1 MAEIFTNSGIDDSNI
16 SVPSP
21 QLQGL
26 FIPGIDDSAA
36 VDGFGIVTPW
46 GGGSTTRKYGPYG
59 ISPDVSTQ
67 NTQLYDLASSFL
79 PAEGKGFG
87 TSFNLEGLIG
97 PQGNPGR
104 DGTTLIIHQW
114 EGVNSNYLTALPHN
128 LDLINGLGTAT
139 DKLIYTDSHTSYG
152 GTLTWTERQ
161 PAGASDKNWRSVD
174 SDSDG
179 SNLIA
184 SASSGRI
191 YISTDFG
198 VNWSETRPNGDSSFA
213 WRSVASDADGSHL
226 IAGVEG
232 GRLYTSSDGGVNW
245 TERRPAG
252 AANKN
257 WYAVASDD
265 DGSNLIA
272 AIYNGRLYTSSDFGV
287 SWSERQ
293 PAGAQDNFWSCV
305 ASDSDGSNLIV
316 GIGNIPA
323 GALYTSVDSGVNW
336 TVRQPTGVAALW
348 VSVDSDSDGSNLI
361 AGAQNGRIAI
371 SDDGGATW
379 TLKGAGGG
387 DNWAGMAS
395 DADGSHLLVCSV
407 LPTGNLYESSD
418 SGATFAATQPAGAT
432 TKDWYWASSNSDGTR
447 LIVCVYNGRLYTGAR
462 DISYSEATWAESD
475 LTSAGRAILDDA
487 TAADQATTLGL
498 GVGDA
503 VTHDTLTLSSIAHEV
518 TDVDKFL
525 VENSGLIKY
534 RTGDE
539 VLSDIGASA
548 SAHLHDTQT
557 LQHDAVNSDGGAF
570 SFTTTGLVTFNQSI
584 AAANYAAA
592 NLLTAAANNA
602 GEIDFT
608 AASKKLD
615 VEDNAVVSQ
624 DYSSDASPTW
634 AGATLTGLT
643 DDSLIYPS
651 SSVLTPLGV
660 AANGQL
666 PIGSTGTTPILAT
679 LTGTTDHVSVSNGA
693 GSITLDLDTNTQTLL
708 GSFNGIFLE
717 KLNFTISE
725 AGGTVTGS
733 LEQDGGGDLIQRF
746 SDGYTALD
754 CTPARTIDL
763 TAYVGT
769 DAVPKEVFIYILQTA
784 KTTIVASNV
793 DWPLD
798 PELEHIKIAHLV
810 LKSAVTTGTDGGA
823 LMNQNHNDYAFDATG
838 EGHLQDIEHRLRQEP
853 AQYHS
858 GIALT
863 LKNAAGA
870 ALTTG
875 NSSTAVELV
884 NTTGHVFQI
893 HQHNFPAFD
902 MYSVAT
908 DKADIVNQPTDE
920 GGNYET
926 TVDLVTDITH
936 YVDGTAAGVA
946 IGVNK
951 YFNLVIWGVMNRSGE
966 TSFLMINLPTS
977 QYTTSGN
984 AVADIDGTSIFEI
997 PSAFKGTGFLIARL
1011 TFRLIG
1017 GSQWTYIAQ
1026 EDLRGK
1032 FPDIIAGV
1040 GITTTDH
1047 ALLANLIAPA
1057 DDHTQYVLADGT
1069 RALAGA
1075 WDMGSQALTNV
1086 NIDSGVITGIT
1097 DLAIADGGTGQSTAQ
1112 LAINALSAVS
1122 GATNEH
1128 VLTKD
1133 TGTGNATFKAAA
1145 ATFVALTDTPA
1156 NFTGSAG
1163 KYAAVNSGENALEFI
1178 AGISTGAGMG
1188 YVKLV
1193 DTKAQNTAG
1202 GTFTSGAWQ
1211 TRVLN
1216 TEEEDINNDCS
1227 LASNQIT
1234 LEAGTY
1240 ECQISCPVFHV
1251 NRHQTRLYNTTGAV
1265 VVLLGTSE
1273 YSAVGAPPQPAN
1285 RSFISGRFT
1294 IAASQALEVQ
1304 HICQTTQATQGFG
1317 VENNF
1322 TSEVYTVAVFIRTDT
1337 ASTTDEKVGI
1347 DSAATPSYL
1356 GATAG
1361 DGVLRVA
1368 TGIDYAD
1375 GGDFITL
1382 DYDINALAAD
1392 GSPDGAADYVV
1403 TWDNSAGS
1411 HKKVLLDNIGGG
1423 GGSGY
1428 LGYIKLTDTKAQNTT
1443 SGTFTQA
1450 AWQTRILNTEDSDT
1464 NNDCSLSSN
1473 QITLDAGTY
1482 ECHITCPAYNCRRH
1496 QTRLYNI
1503 TGAAVVLLGSSI
1515 DTTTSQNSSS
1525 VVGRFTIAASQ
1536 ALEVQHQCQV
1546 TSATRGF
1553 GVEANI
1559 ASEIYCVAEFWRVS

>member
-1 MAEIFTNSGIDDSNI
+1 MAEVFNSSGVDDNNI

-26 FIPGIDDSAA
+26 FIPGIDNSSA

-87 TSFNLEGLIG
+87 TSFNLEGLVG
-97 PQGNPGR
+97 PQGIPGK
-104 DGTTLIIHQW
+104 DGTVLIIHQW
-114 EGVNSNYLTALPHN
+114 EGMNSNYLTALPHN
-128 LDLINGLGTAT
+128 LDLINDLGTAA
-139 DKLIYTDSHTSYG
+139 DKLIYTDVLNTFGGSTS
-152 GTLTWTERQ
+152 WTERR
-161 PAGASDKNWRSVD
+161 PAGAVDKYWTGV
-174 SDSDG
+174 
-179 SNLIA
+179 
-184 SASSGRI
+184 ASS
-191 YISTDFG
+191 
-198 VNWSETRPNGDSSFA
+198 
-213 WRSVASDADGSHL
+213 ADGSHL
-226 IAGVEG
+226 IACVGVGES
-232 GRLYTSSDGGVNW
+232 GRLYTSADYGVNW

-252 AANKN
+252 DVDKDWAGVASDSDGSHLIAIVKGGRLYTSTDYGASWTERQPAGNNDKE
-257 WYAVASDD
+257 WTSVASDD

-272 AIYNGRLYTSSDFGV
+272 CVLNGRLYTSSNYGV
-287 SWSERQ
+287 NWTERQ
-293 PAGAQDNFWSCV
+293 PDDADDNYWTSV
-305 ASDSDGSNLIV
+305 SSDDDGSVLIA
-316 GIGNIPA
+316 GKGNTNTAALYISVNSGVNWSEEIPA
-323 GALYTSVDSGVNW
+323 GA
-336 TVRQPTGVAALW
+336 TVSWFGT
-348 VSVDSDSDGSNLI
+348 
-361 AGAQNGRIAI
+361 
-371 SDDGGATW
+371 
-379 TLKGAGGG
+379 
-387 DNWAGMAS
+387 AS
-395 DADGSHLLVCSV
+395 DADGSHLVAGADKGRLAISDDTGSSWTLKGAGAGDYWHGVSTNSDGSYIIVCSA
-407 LPTGNLYESSD
+407 LPSGNLYESFD

-432 TKDWYWASSNSDGTR
+432 TKNWRTVATAKEGSST
-447 LIVCVYNGRLYTGAR
+447 IVAVYGGRLYTGS
-462 DISYSEATWAESD
+462 ISVGYSEATWAESD

-525 VENSGLIKY
+525 VENTGLIKY
-534 RTGDE
+534 RTGAE
-539 VLSDIGASA
+539 LLSDIGASA
-548 SAHLHDTQT
+548 SAHLHDTQI
-557 LQHDAVNSDGGAF
+557 LEHDAVNSDGGAF

-584 AAANYAAA
+584 AAANYTAA
-592 NLLTAAANNA
+592 NLLTAAATNA
-602 GEIDFT
+602 GELDFT

-643 DDSLIYPS
+643 TDSLIYPAS
-651 SSVLTPLGV
+651 GVLTSLGV
-660 AANGQL
+660 ATNGQL
-666 PIGSTGTTPILAT
+666 PIGSTGTTPVLAT
-679 LTGTTDHVSVSNGA
+679 ISGTTDHISVSNGA
-693 GSITLDLDTNTQTLL
+693 GSITLNLDTNTQTLL

-733 LEQDGGGDLIQRF
+733 LEQNGGGDLIQRF
-746 SDGYTALD
+746 SDGYTTLD
-754 CTPARTIDL
+754 CTPAKTIDL
-763 TAYVGT
+763 TTYVGT
-769 DAVPKEVFIYILQTA
+769 DAVPKEVFIYILRSA

-853 AQYHS
+853 AAYHS

-875 NSSTAVELV
+875 NSSTAVEIV
-884 NTTGHVFQI
+884 TTTGHVFQI

-902 MYSVAT
+902 MYTVAT

-920 GGNYET
+920 GGGYET

-936 YVDGTAAGVA
+936 YVDGTATGVA
-946 IGVNK
+946 IGTNK
-951 YFNLVIWGVMNRSGE
+951 YFNIVVWGVMNRSGE

-984 AVADIDGTSIFEI
+984 AVTDVDGTSIFEI

-1057 DDHTQYVLADGT
+1057 DDHTQYLLAAGT

-1112 LAINALSAVS
+1112 TAINALSAVS

-1133 TGTGNATFKAAA
+1133 TGTGNAIFKAAA
-1145 ATFVALTDTPA
+1145 
-1156 NFTGSAG
+1156 
-1163 KYAAVNSGENALEFI
+1163 
-1178 AGISTGAGMG
+1178 
-1188 YVKLV
+1188 
-1193 DTKAQNTAG
+1193 G
-1202 GTFTSGAWQ
+1202 GG
-1211 TRVLN
+1211 
-1216 TEEEDINNDCS
+1216 
-1227 LASNQIT
+1227 
-1234 LEAGTY
+1234 
-1240 ECQISCPVFHV
+1240 
-1251 NRHQTRLYNTTGAV
+1251 
-1265 VVLLGTSE
+1265 
-1273 YSAVGAPPQPAN
+1273 
-1285 RSFISGRFT
+1285 
-1294 IAASQALEVQ
+1294 
-1304 HICQTTQATQGFG
+1304 
-1317 VENNF
+1317 
-1322 TSEVYTVAVFIRTDT
+1322 
-1337 ASTTDEKVGI
+1337 DEKVGV
-1347 DSAATPSYL
+1347 DGGATPDYL
-1356 GATAG
+1356 GATGSTGALRVTTGLSFVDGGNFVTIGGFTSKCYVYRDTSNQTIGTASWTKVQLNAEVTDNDNEFDHITNYRFTATTAGFYFIRGKIQIIGLG
-1361 DGVLRVA
+1361 DGKFL
-1368 TGIDYAD
+1368 GIAINKNSGTYLDDTRIYAS
-1375 GGDFITL
+1375 GIQNTMAWTSIL
-1382 DYDINALAAD
+1382 VELAATD
-1392 GSPDGAADYVV
+1392 YIEMEVYHDHGSNRDIVMG
-1403 TWDNSAGS
+1403 
-1411 HKKVLLDNIGGG
+1411 
-1423 GGSGY
+1423 
-1428 LGYIKLTDTKAQNTT
+1428 Q
-1443 SGTFTQA
+1443 
-1450 AWQTRILNTEDSDT
+1450 
-1464 NNDCSLSSN
+1464 
-1473 QITLDAGTY
+1473 
-1482 ECHITCPAYNCRRH
+1482 
-1496 QTRLYNI
+1496 NI
-1503 TGAAVVLLGSSI
+1503 TNLMVHRIS
-1515 DTTTSQNSSS
+1515 
-1525 VVGRFTIAASQ
+1525 
-1536 ALEVQHQCQV
+1536 
-1546 TSATRGF
+1546 
-1553 GVEANI
+1553 
-1559 ASEIYCVAEFWRVS
+1559 